1 MATVNLKFNQLLMGV
16 RSRVQGESKGLSNTK
31 SVPNTTPTP
40 SEGPKGLSISK
51 VTSAPSSDSVGS
63 SSKKAE
69 VVFSLKDFIENKKA
83 REEEEDKANVED
95 VEMEEEGVK
104 EKAADSS
111 DESVIDDEESME
123 MEDVDEEEEEDSDL
137 EVIKSDKE
145 EKKTNNKMED
155 SDIENEITKLHDII
169 GELSKA
175 DESKVDEVKI
185 VEENMTKDPEPSL
198 DNQATKESINIED
211 EEEVKSEN
219 VGLGKFS
226 GLSIKKNSIPE
237 ETERKKD
244 DVKESTNNS
253 EDRYEWQN
261 MEDAAAAAKNNQ
273 EVKIEGSPVFKSA
286 LISTISGLPPGL
298 KVEIKEVQGKRWN
311 IFTQFFV

>member
-16 RSRVQGESKGLSNTK
+16 RSRVQGESKATSNIK
-31 SVPNTTPTP
+31 SVPDSTTTTS

-51 VTSAPSSDSVGS
+51 VTSVSSNASVGS

-83 REEEEDKANVED
+83 REEEDKANVED
-95 VEMEEEGVK
+95 VKMEEVE
-104 EKAADSS
+104 EKAAESS

-123 MEDVDEEEEEDSDL
+123 MEDVDEEEDSDL

-175 DESKVDEVKI
+175 DESKVDDVKI
-185 VEENMTKDPEPSL
+185 VEEKMNKDPEPSL
-198 DNQATKESINIED
+198 DNQATKESINID
-211 EEEVKSEN
+211 DDKEVKSEN
-219 VGLGKFS
+219 IGLGKFS

-244 DVKESTNNS
+244 DVKESTKNS
-253 EDRYEWQN
+253 AEDSYEWQN
-261 MEDAAAAAKNNQ
+261 MEAAAEAKNDQ
-273 EVKIEGSPVFKSA
+273 EVKIEGSPVFRSA
-286 LISTISGLPPGL
+286 PIPTIAGLPPGL

-311 IFTQFFV
+311 IFT

>member
-31 SVPNTTPTP
+31 SVPNSTTATA

-51 VTSAPSSDSVGS
+51 VTSVSSSASVGS

-95 VEMEEEGVK
+95 VKMEEVE

-123 MEDVDEEEEEDSDL
+123 MEDVDEEEDSDL

-145 EKKTNNKMED
+145 EKKSNNKMED

-175 DESKVDEVKI
+175 DESKVDDVKI
-185 VEENMTKDPEPSL
+185 IEENMTRDPEPSL
-198 DNQATKESINIED
+198 DNQATKESIKIDD

-226 GLSIKKNSIPE
+226 GLSIKKNSLPE

-244 DVKESTNNS
+244 DVKESMKKT
-253 EDRYEWQN
+253 EDMYEWQN
-261 MEDAAAAAKNNQ
+261 MEAAAAAKTDQ
-273 EVKIEGSPVFKSA
+273 EVKIEGSPVFRSA
-286 LISTISGLPPGL
+286 PIPTITGLPPGL
-298 KVEIKEVQGKRWN
+298 KVEIKEVQGQRWN
-311 IFTQFFV
+311 VFP